1 MNTDGYADWLRANP
15 APDLQELVARFG
27 GYSNITPEA
36 WAAYDRALAEW
47 EERRRIRHA
56 AAPSAVT
63 TPDPEALCICG
74 LPGVYMRPRK
84 GGGRPIW
91 RCEWHRRHWPEYAE
105 DVPWKRA
112 AE

>member
-1 MNTDGYADWLRANP
+1 MSDSFAAWLRANP
-15 APDLQELVARFG
+15 APDLQELFRQHG
-27 GYSNITPEA
+27 GYAKIPVEA
-36 WAAYDRALAEW
+36 WAEYDLALAEW
-47 EERRRIRHA
+47 EERRRLRHA